1 MLRGAPGLSQP
12 LPRHPKAEKGLIDQ
26 TIRRWSLN
34 SSADPRIFG
43 RNPPAACRRPKGRF
57 GRKSGRPSAY
67 LDLLVARTIVYIDGF
82 NLYYR
87 ALKGTPHKWL
97 DIEAMSRAALPSIC
111 TIERVNYY

>member
-1 MLRGAPGLSQP
+1 MFTIA
-12 LPRHPKAEKGLIDQ
+12 GLILNQLTDF
-26 TIRRWSLN
+26 SLIVLACLI
-34 SSADPRIFG
+34 SSD

-87 ALKGTPHKWL
+87 ALKGTSHKWL
-97 DIEAMSRAALPSIC
+97 DIEAMSRAALPQSCYDFGKIL
-111 TIERVNYY
+111 R